1 MVLLARRRIV
11 GYRQSAN
18 CAELLQGRGLST
30 FVSWLETRRVG
41 ERWLRSEEESRRNET
56 MTKKKKKRGEERKEK
71 GKNRIKR
78 CSGGKRG
85 GGVVVAWQMRGE
97 AFRSRK
103 SKDIDTITLPRANYQ
118 SA

>member
-85 GGVVVAWQMRGE
+85 DGGVADERRGFPLAEIKGHRYNNVA
-97 AFRSRK
+97 
-103 SKDIDTITLPRANYQ
+103 PC
-118 SA
+118 

>member
-56 MTKKKKKRGEERKEK
+56 MTKKKKKRGEKRKEK

-85 GGVVVAWQMRGE
+85 GGGVADERRGFPLAE
-97 AFRSRK
+97 IKGHRYNNVA
-103 SKDIDTITLPRANYQ
+103 PC
-118 SA
+118 